1 VKFRFHSQSGAIA
14 LAVLGV
20 GAFLSRASAGESP
33 GAAEFRADIR
43 PILQTYCFD
52 CHGDGMS
59 KGKVAFDS
67 FKSDQAA
74 VEDRELWWK
83 ALKNLRAN
91 LMPPAN
97 KPRPTPQEREV
108 IAHWIKGDVF
118 GIDPQNP
125 DPGRITIHR
134 LNRVEYRNTIRDLL
148 GVDFNTAAE
157 FPPDDTSFGFDTIAD
172 VLTLPPML
180 LEKYI
185 DAAEKV
191 VAQAVPTVSGIVPE
205 RTVPG
210 NRFHAGQERE
220 NFGDGPLSLSYY
232 TNAAVSNTLSG
243 QSAGKYRLA
252 VDLRVNEKYVDGVSD
267 YNKCRF
273 IFKVDGRELLRNE
286 YSWQGGKP
294 YHYDLDQNWEAGDH
308 QLVFELQ
315 PLTQEPHTRT
325 LTMQIASVTVRGP
338 LDDNHLTRPEN
349 YERFFPKAVPS
360 GSSARRQYA
369 RELLGNFA
377 RRAFRRPADQSTINR
392 LAKLAEA
399 VYSQPGK
406 TFESGIAEG
415 MVAVL
420 ASPQFLFRDE
430 APDPASGKESYPF
443 VDQYSLASRL
453 SYLLWSSTPDDE
465 LLRLAGTGELRKN
478 LSAQMARM
486 LKDARSEAF
495 IHNFTGQWLRARDI
509 DDVPIEARAVL
520 AREAK
525 PDPEADK
532 ARKRSRELRDKPE
545 EKLTKDEKDELEKL
559 RASFRNRFR
568 STPRADM
575 TRDLRR
581 AMRLETEDTFDY
593 VLRQDRSL
601 LELIDSDYT
610 FLNEKLALHYGI
622 TNVEGSEMR
631 RVTLPPDSVRGGIL
645 TDGSVLVVTSN
656 PTRTS
661 PVKRGLFVL
670 DNILGTPPP
679 PPPPDIPPLED
690 AAKGLTNHS
699 PTLRETLAEHRKN
712 PLCSSCHNRMDPLGL
727 ALENFNA
734 MGMWRQS
741 EYNEPIDAAGQLI
754 TGEKF
759 SSVKELKHIIVKD
772 HYKDFYR
779 TVTQKLLTYALGRG
793 LDYYDVETVD
803 QIVDRIEKAD
813 GRASALLA
821 GVVESAPFQKCRKP
835 SALTASL
842 PNAQA
847 VAVNSSSHE

>member
-1 VKFRFHSQSGAIA
+1 VKLRFQSQSRANLIA
-14 LAVLGV
+14 LLAM
-20 GAFLSRASAGESP
+20 GASLFHARAAESP
-33 GAAEFRADIR
+33 GAAEFRTEIR

-59 KGKVAFDS
+59 KGKVAFDQ
-67 FKSDQAA
+67 FKSDQDALN
-74 VEDRELWWK
+74 DRELWGN
-83 ALKNLRAN
+83 ALKYLRAN
-91 LMPPAN
+91 LMPPAK
-97 KPRPTPQEREV
+97 KPRPTPQQREL

-118 GIDPQNP
+118 GIDPQDP
-125 DPGRITIHR
+125 DPGRVTIHR

-180 LEKYI
+180 LEKYM

-191 VAQAVPTVSGIVPE
+191 VDMAVPTVSGIVPE
-205 RTVPG
+205 QTVPG
-210 NRFHAGQERE
+210 RQFHAGEERE
-220 NFGDGPLSLSYY
+220 GYRDGPLSLSYY

-243 QSAGKYRLA
+243 QIAGKYRLA
-252 VDLRVNEKYVDGVSD
+252 VDLKVNEKFVDNVFD
-267 YNKCRF
+267 YNKCRLT
-273 IFKVDGRELLRNE
+273 FKVDGKEMLRNE

-294 YHYDLDQNWEAGDH
+294 YHYEVDQNWAAGDH
-308 QLVFELQ
+308 QLAFELV
-315 PLTQEPHTRT
+315 PLTHEDHART
-325 LTMQIASVTVRGP
+325 LTMQITSVTVRGP
-338 LDDNHLTRPEN
+338 FDNKHLTRPKN
-349 YERFFPKAVPS
+349 YERFFPKEVPS
-360 GSSARRQYA
+360 GSFARRRYA
-369 RELLGNFA
+369 RELLENFA
-377 RRAFRRPADQSTINR
+377 RRAFRRPPDERTVNR
-392 LAKLAEA
+392 LVKLAES
-399 VYSQPGK
+399 VYSEKGK
-406 TFESGIAEG
+406 TFEAGIAEG

-420 ASPQFLFRDE
+420 ASPQFLFRE
-430 APDPASGKESYPF
+430 ETAEPAGGKEPYPF

-465 LLRLAGTGELRKN
+465 LLNLAAAGKLRTN
-478 LSAQMARM
+478 LSAQVARM
-486 LKDARSEAF
+486 LKDSRSEAF
-495 IHNFTGQWLRARDI
+495 VRNFTGQWLRTRDI
-509 DDVPIEARAVL
+509 DEWPIEARSVL

-525 PDPEADK
+525 RDPEADK
-532 ARKRSRELRDKPE
+532 ARKRFRELNDKPE
-545 EKLTKDEKDELEKL
+545 EKLTKDEKDELATL

-568 STPRADM
+568 RGARADL
-575 TRDLRR
+575 TGDLRK

-610 FLNEKLALHYGI
+610 FLNDKLALHYGI
-622 TNVEGSEMR
+622 SNVVGQEMR

-679 PPPPDIPPLED
+679 PPPPNLPPLED
-690 AAKGLTNHS
+690 AAKGLTNEV
-699 PTLRETLAEHRKN
+699 PTLREILAEHRKN

-727 ALENFNA
+727 AMENFNA
-734 MGMWRQS
+734 MGMWRES
-741 EYNEPIDAAGQLI
+741 EFNQPVDAAGQLV

-759 SSVKELKHIIVKD
+759 SGVKELKRTIVKD
-772 HYKDFYR
+772 YSVDFYR
-779 TVTQKLLTYALGRG
+779 TVTEKLLTYALGRG

-803 QIVDRIEKAD
+803 QIVDRIEKAN

-835 SALTASL
+835 SSVTASVQT
-842 PNAQA
+842 AKA
-847 VAVNSSSHE
+847 VAVNSSEP